1 MHRDKSIDIFS
12 IVVSAPSGTGKT
24 TIIKRLMG
32 KKRDFV
38 FAVSTTTRLRR
49 PGEKDGRNYYFVDEE
64 KFKNK
69 IQNDEF
75 LEWAIV
81 HENYYG
87 TSKKEVDRIGA
98 SGKIPIFD
106 VDTQGAK
113 QLRGKLSNAI
123 FIFIIP
129 PSIDE
134 LRKRLNERGS
144 DSKEQI
150 EIRIRNAIGELKEY
164 RVYDYIVINESIE
177 KTVEDFESILRVEDY
192 RSARN
197 SLRIQKILE
206 GYSDNPI
213 EETGS
218 ICKE

>member
-1 MHRDKSIDIFS
+1 MYKDKIIDIFS

-24 TIIKRLMG
+24 TIIKRLMA
-32 KKRDFV
+32 KKRNFV

-69 IQNDEF
+69 IQDDEF

-87 TSKKEVDRIGA
+87 TTKKEVDRIGA

-106 VDTQGAK
+106 VDIQGAK

-123 FIFIIP
+123 FVFIIP

-144 DSKEQI
+144 DTKEQI
-150 EIRIRNAIGELKEY
+150 EIRISNAIGELKEY
-164 RVYDYIVINESIE
+164 RVYDYIVINERIE
-177 KTVEDFESILRVEDY
+177 KAVEDFESILRAENC

-197 SLRIQKILE
+197 SLRIKKILE

-213 EETGS
+213 EKTGS
-218 ICKE
+218 V